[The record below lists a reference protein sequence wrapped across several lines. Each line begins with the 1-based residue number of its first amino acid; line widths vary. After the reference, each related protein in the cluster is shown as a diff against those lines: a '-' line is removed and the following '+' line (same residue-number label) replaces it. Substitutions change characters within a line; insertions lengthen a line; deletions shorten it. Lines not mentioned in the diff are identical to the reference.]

1 MSHPEGFPA
10 HLIAYTFSLPRQ
22 AGRGLYRA
30 HHANYGFSVQ

>member
-10 HLIAYTFSLPRQ
+10 HLIAYTFSLLRQ